1 MSETKKMVLGIQD
14 VEDLAEEDPMPTEPM
29 TLNMGPSHPAM
40 HGTVRIILTVEGET
54 VKDADVQVGYLHRDR
69 PGRPGLALDIME
81 EFRAVLADRL
91 ALTLVNRG
99 QLRADGFRKLDAGGV
114 VMDDSTRR
122 TVITAWQ
129 ERKRDER
136 RHPFLGE
143 NAPL

>member
-1 MSETKKMVLGIQD
+1 
-14 VEDLAEEDPMPTEPM
+14 
-29 TLNMGPSHPAM
+29 
-40 HGTVRIILTVEGET
+40 
-54 VKDADVQVGYLHRDR
+54 
-69 PGRPGLALDIME
+69 ME

-99 QLRADGFRKLDAGGV
+99 QLRADRFRKLDAGGV
-114 VMDDSTRR
+114 MMDNATRR

-143 NAPL
+143 SAPLGLFWHFQALLLKRYMRGDLDGDPPCLWR